1 QFVGREVDRIR
12 VKGKKQP
19 VVIYE
24 LMAPISDRQGYSVLL
39 THFNAALDVYRRQ
52 NWREAAGMFGDLLAM
67 YPDDGP
73 TQVLLQRCIEF
84 MEEAPAPDWDGVYV
98 MKSK

>member
-1 QFVGREVDRIR
+1 
-12 VKGKKQP
+12 
-19 VVIYE
+19 
-24 LMAPISDRQGYSVLL
+24 LMAKDSERHAYAALL
-39 THFNAALDVYRRQ
+39 TQFNDALNVYRSQ
-52 NWREAAGMFGDLLAM
+52 NWREAAGKFGELMAV